1 MGKGDSERSRRVT
14 VRSEDAPVNTGAT
27 AWPSDGEAFVAV
39 RRMQNKLHCWA
50 DADRVRRFDDLYNLV
65 CDPKVLAM
73 AWERVAGNK
82 GCAHRRDRPGHR
94 GLDRHP
100 VRGGDVPARDPG
112 STAVPRLSH
121 RHRCGG

>member
-1 MGKGDSERSRRVT
+1 MT
-14 VRSEDAPVNTGAT
+14 VMSEDASVNTGAT

-50 DADRVRRFDDLYNLV
+50 GADGARRFDDLYNLV

-82 GCAHRRDRPGHR
+82 GAHRRDRSGHR
-94 GLDRHP
+94 GLDRVP
-100 VRGGDVPARDPG
+100 VRGGDVSA
-112 STAVPRLSH
+112 
-121 RHRCGG
+121 